1 MEMTMDDKEA
11 YSSPIAAEAVGE
23 RLGSPPTDTGEHAVP
38 PVATSAGPG
47 ARIADKTAESVG
59 ERAGDAYADATTDEA
74 RERSRQVVRN
84 AGMQGGSQAGQFNQQ
99 RFVTIL
105 AAFAL
110 GYVAALLIHRSSY

>member
-1 MEMTMDDKEA
+1 
-11 YSSPIAAEAVGE
+11 
-23 RLGSPPTDTGEHAVP
+23 
-38 PVATSAGPG
+38 
-47 ARIADKTAESVG
+47 VG

>member
-1 MEMTMDDKEA
+1 MTMDDKEA

-23 RLGSPPTDTGEHAVP
+23 RLGSPPTDTAEHAVL

-74 RERSRQVVRN
+74 RERSRKVVRH
-84 AGMQGGSQAGQFNQQ
+84 AGIRGMSQAGQFNQQ
-99 RFVTIL
+99 TFVTVV

-110 GYVAALLIHRSSY
+110 GYLAALLVHRSSY

>member
-1 MEMTMDDKEA
+1 MDDKEA

-23 RLGSPPTDTGEHAVP
+23 RLGSPPTDTGEHAVR

-74 RERSRQVVRN
+74 RERSRNRPIPDPKRLNPRDIAQI
-84 AGMQGGSQAGQFNQQ
+84 A
-99 RFVTIL
+99 
-105 AAFAL
+105 
-110 GYVAALLIHRSSY
+110 